1 MIPLKD
7 TIPSNSFPI
16 VNWLLIL
23 INVVI
28 FLFEVFM
35 LDNKQAESMIYQY
48 GLVPDNVRLA
58 GIDSIHELRVNIFRP
73 FFTNMFLH
81 GGWGHLIS
89 NMWILFIFGDNV
101 EDRMGKVKYFL
112 FYMLCGLIASLTHFL
127 LNRNSA
133 VPAIGASGAISGVM
147 AAYMIMFPKSTIIS
161 IVPILIIP
169 LFIPIP
175 AIIYIGLWFLGQLL
189 SGTSSLMLSNTAS
202 GIAFWAHIGGFI
214 GGLTLYRFF
223 DSPERRAH
231 SQ

>member
-1 MIPLKD
+1 
-7 TIPSNSFPI
+7 
-16 VNWLLIL
+16 
-23 INVVI
+23 VVI

-58 GIDSIHELRVNIFRP
+58 GIDSIHELRVNVFRP

-112 FYMLCGLIASLTHFL
+112 FYKLCGLIATLAHYL

-133 VPAIGASGAISGVM
+133 VPVIGASGFIRGSW
-147 AAYMIMFPKSTIIS
+147 
-161 IVPILIIP
+161 LI
-169 LFIPIP
+169 
-175 AIIYIGLWFLGQLL
+175 
-189 SGTSSLMLSNTAS
+189 
-202 GIAFWAHIGGFI
+202 
-214 GGLTLYRFF
+214 
-223 DSPERRAH
+223 
-231 SQ
+231 